1 MIDKNGYRANV
12 AIILLNKQNRV
23 FWGQRKNRSSWQFP
37 QGGVSVNESP
47 LESMYRELHEEIGLR
62 PQDVDVIASTR
73 DWIKYDIPDNLI
85 RNKEPVCVG
94 QKQKWFLLRLRTT
107 EKNIDLDASE
117 IPEFDNWRWV
127 GYWYPINH
135 VVYFKQEVYREAL
148 TFFKEYISLV

>member
-1 MIDKNGYRANV
+1 MIDKSGYRTNV

-62 PQDVDVIASTR
+62 PQDVEVIASTR

-85 RNKEPVCVG
+85 KNKEPVCIG
-94 QKQKWFLLRLRTT
+94 QKQKWFLLRLKTT
-107 EKNIDLDASE
+107 EKNIDLEASE
-117 IPEFDNWRWV
+117 VPEFDNWRWV
-127 GYWYPINH
+127 NYWYPINH
-135 VVYFKQEVYREAL
+135 VVYFKQEVYQKAL
-148 TFFKEYISLV
+148 IFFKEYIS

>member
-107 EKNIDLDASE
+107 EKNIDLEASE

-148 TFFKEYISLV
+148 TFFKEYISSV

>member
-12 AIILLNKQNRV
+12 AIILLNKQNRL

-148 TFFKEYISLV
+148 TFFKEYISSV